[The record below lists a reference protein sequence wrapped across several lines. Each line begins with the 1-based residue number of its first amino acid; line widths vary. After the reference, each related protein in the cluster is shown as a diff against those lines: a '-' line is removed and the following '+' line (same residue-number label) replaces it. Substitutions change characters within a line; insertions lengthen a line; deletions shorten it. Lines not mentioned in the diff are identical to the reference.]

1 MAKVSFSHSLNLV
14 PFSAKL
20 DFFFR
25 EQEELRARHETQ
37 DRLDFDPE
45 NLQEIKYIAGV
56 DLSFPPGDEENAVA
70 CLVVLSM
77 PDLKIVYKQFLET
90 KLYLPYIPGFLAFR
104 EVEPLLKLIKELKI
118 NQPEFYPQVILVDGN
133 GLLHPRQFG
142 IASHLGV
149 LSDLPTIGI
158 AKTFLRIP
166 GELDNVSEIKNE
178 YKKVLKKK
186 GDYMNLIGTESST
199 TYGCAL
205 RTSDN
210 AINPVFVS
218 QGHRISLQT
227 SIKVVLALCPQYRI
241 PEPIRAADLESRA
254 YIRAQDASPK

>member
-1 MAKVSFSHSLNLV
+1 MT
-14 PFSAKL
+14 
-20 DFFFR
+20 FF
-25 EQEELRARHETQ
+25 L
-37 DRLDFDPE
+37 
-45 NLQEIKYIAGV
+45 
-56 DLSFPPGDEENAVA
+56 
-70 CLVVLSM
+70 
-77 PDLKIVYKQFLET
+77 
-90 KLYLPYIPGFLAFR
+90 
-104 EVEPLLKLIKELKI
+104 
-118 NQPEFYPQVILVDGN
+118 GN

-149 LSDLPTIGI
+149 LSDLPTIGV

-186 GDYMNLIGTESST
+186 GDYMNLIGTASGT
-199 TYGCAL
+199 AYGCAL

-210 AINPVFVS
+210 ATNPVFVS

-254 YIRAQDASPK
+254 YIRAQDAMPK